1 MLVAHKLPMLIA
13 KQFLVV
19 YMVIIIK
26 LTFFHRPNLILYKEI
41 KLFEIITTR

>member
-1 MLVAHKLPMLIA
+1 MQVAYKLPMLIA

-26 LTFFHRPNLILYKEI
+26 LTFFHRLILILYKQI
-41 KLFEIITTR
+41 KLFETR